1 MLIVDK
7 RDFFFSN
14 SFFIIIVIIIDDF
27 LCAKKWV
34 VWRQI
39 WCRNAHNLF
48 IKSSSCLLS
57 NKKCF
62 VIHNFFCVFFCILA
76 GKSWTFFF
84 FHLWGGKRGSVFYV
98 FFVRKFMNF
107 FFSFIYEGE
116 KEEAFFM
123 CFLWGNL
130 WIFFLAKEL
139 HNYIRTPLV
148 FSSFKAEKIHPFGS
162 KIHPI
167 IFQNNNIFF
176 WNNTNLIT
184 IFFLSNWKKWR
195 RERKSQRLKEI
206 EKHKT

>member
-1 MLIVDK
+1 MPIRNSWKTRIRKKCSLFYSSRCFLEIYSTQGSLTLKSYVDC
-7 RDFFFSN
+7 RQERFFFSN

-34 VWRQI
+34 VWRKI

-84 FHLWGGKRGSVFYV
+84 LSFMRGK
-98 FFVRKFMNF
+98 
-107 FFSFIYEGE
+107 

-123 CFLWGNL
+123 CFFCEE
-130 WIFFLAKEL
+130 IYEFFFL
-139 HNYIRTPLV
+139 
-148 FSSFKAEKIHPFGS
+148 
-162 KIHPI
+162 
-167 IFQNNNIFF
+167 
-176 WNNTNLIT
+176 
-184 IFFLSNWKKWR
+184 
-195 RERKSQRLKEI
+195 QRSCI
-206 EKHKT
+206 KHKNTF